1 MKVNEKPPLES
12 LDKVQEE
19 IRGAEEELRDA
30 GRVLVRYSGTEMI
43 SRVMVE
49 GKDQDRVSEIAQG
62 IAAVLERSIS

>member
-1 MKVNEKPPLES
+1 VKVNEKPPLES